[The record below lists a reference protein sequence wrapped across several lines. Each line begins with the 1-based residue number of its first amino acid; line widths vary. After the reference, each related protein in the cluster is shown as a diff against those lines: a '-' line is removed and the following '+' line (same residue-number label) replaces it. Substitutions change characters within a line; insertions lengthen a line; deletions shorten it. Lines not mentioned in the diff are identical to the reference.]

1 MAILSK
7 VGIAS
12 GSLIQAA
19 QITQIIDALTASGSV
34 IDILVTGSVNVEGP
48 TRLGTLGENS
58 QSPLIFNPDT
68 SGESVFYVKNPS
80 GALTI
85 GTGENPYAGSD
96 LVTLSPLGALSLNG
110 NLTVGNNTIVN
121 GNLGVGTTIP
131 QAKFVVSNNNS
142 QSIYMDYSAVLDANY
157 IESFNTTTQTPL
169 DMIYYMAAG
178 ATGSHRFYTNGSQKM
193 VINRDGRVGI
203 GTTTPTVPLNVNG
216 ETIITGSTTL
226 FNNEGTLNLRGTNS
240 TLVLLY
246 PDNSTRRAYFGFS
259 PSLTGTIILENEYLT
274 GSRNIALVT
283 NGGFVGINKYVPT
296 VALDVDGG
304 IEASTTITSPAMN
317 TTHLTASNANI
328 SNAII
333 GNIIAGNITTN
344 NTFTTDF
351 SSSGTVTIGTP
362 GVSSTSH
369 IQLWPQDAAGNAYYI
384 NDSASI
390 FNIGNGV
397 FTSGFGTNMIS
408 VGGSFGVAIKKTF
421 TNGSAALDVNGDTI
435 ITGSLT
441 TTSNAVISGSLTTKS
456 NAVISGSTIIRST
469 DNEVLKAIGGNSSV
483 SAIVAQG
490 GQPSFTLKDQS
501 GVEKW
506 TIFKPVATN
515 NLSFWNGSAVVLSLQ
530 SGGNIGIGTNNTTP
544 ATKLDVRSSEANDVL
559 FASNTNAS
567 FTNACLVTNTSRA
580 AGTNCFFIYGVANSA
595 NTFQVFNNGNVVNAN
610 DSYGG
615 ISDIKL
621 KENIVDTTPKLDKV
635 MQVRVVNY
643 NLKES
648 LGYEPIKQLGVIAQ
662 ELEEIFP
669 GLVENIPDR
678 DEKGKELK
686 TSTKSVKMSIFVPIL
701 IKAVQEQQAQIE
713 ELKLQV
719 ATLISGSI

>member
-68 SGESVFYVKNPS
+68 SGESVFYAKNPS
-80 GALTI
+80 GTLTI
-85 GTGENPYAGSD
+85 GTGDNPYLGGD
-96 LVTLSPLGALSLNG
+96 LITLSPLGALGVAG
-110 NLTVGNNTIVN
+110 NLTVSNNTIVN

-142 QSIYMDYSAVLDANY
+142 QSIYMDYSVGLNANY
-157 IESFNTTTQTPL
+157 IESFNTATQTPL

-296 VALDVDGG
+296 VALDVAGG
-304 IEASTTITSPAMN
+304 IEASTTIASPAMN

-333 GNIIAGNITTN
+333 GNIIAGNITAN
-344 NTFTTDF
+344 NTYTTNF
-351 SSSGTVTIGTP
+351 SSSGNVIIGTP

-369 IQLWPQDAAGNAYYI
+369 IQLWPQDASGNAYYI

-397 FTSGFGTNMIS
+397 FSGGSGTNMIS
-408 VGGSFGVAIKKTF
+408 VGGSFGVAIRKTF
-421 TNGSAALDVNGDTI
+421 TNGSAALDVNGNTI
-435 ITGSLT
+435 ITGSL
-441 TTSNAVISGSLTTKS
+441 SVSSIISGSNISLINSTGTSSIQFSGLARLQSTQGSIGVSDILTLTSDKF
-456 NAVISGSTIIRST
+456 VI
-469 DNEVLKAIGGNSSV
+469 NSSDATSGEGLKV
-483 SAIVAQG
+483 IGNAFGSNKIISQG
-490 GQPSFTLKDQS
+490 GQPSFALRNELGS
-501 GVEKW
+501 EKW
-506 TIFKPVATN
+506 VIFK
-515 NLSFWNGSAVVLSLQ
+515 S
-530 SGGNIGIGTNNTTP
+530 
-544 ATKLDVRSSEANDVL
+544 
-559 FASNTNAS
+559 
-567 FTNACLVTNTSRA
+567 
-580 AGTNCFFIYGVANSA
+580 
-595 NTFQVFNNGNVVNAN
+595 
-610 DSYGG
+610 
-615 ISDIKL
+615 ISDDNLGFFNDAVRLVLQTGGTLRAGVTAAQELGTSSIRWNNIYLNNNPNVSSDSRIKT
-621 KENIVDTTPKLDKV
+621 NITGS
-635 MQVRVVNY
+635 
-643 NLKES
+643 S
-648 LGYEPIKQLGVIAQ
+648 LGLNFINSLNPVQYTFLTGSNEVEIIKTKDSKRKEITIENVIHKPGIRTHFGLIAQ
-662 ELEEIFP
+662 EVKAALP
-669 GLVENIPDR
+669 ENIDFAGWCLSDKNDLSSQQSLRYEQLISP
-678 DEKGKELK
+678 
-686 TSTKSVKMSIFVPIL
+686 M
-701 IKAVQEQQAQIE
+701 IKAIQEQQTQIE

-719 ATLISGSI
+719 ATLLSGSIN